1 MNILQVVVGAVVV
14 VEKRLNEDAA
24 DVAVVG
30 ANENVLAVA
39 GFETAKPN
47 DEPVDAVLAAGN
59 NEVLPPPEKKINLT
73 IIKVVLFF
81 ESEYTK
87 TKCWGSRCCCCCCRR
102 LTTSE

>member
-30 ANENVLAVA
+30 ANENVLVVA

-47 DEPVDAVLAAGN
+47 DEPVDAVLVAGN
-59 NEVLPPPEKKINLT
+59 NEVLPPPEKKKSIWKL
-73 IIKVVLFF
+73 
-81 ESEYTK
+81 
-87 TKCWGSRCCCCCCRR
+87 
-102 LTTSE
+102 

>member
-1 MNILQVVVGAVVV
+1 MSILQVVVGAVVV

-59 NEVLPPPEKKINLT
+59 NEVLPPPEKKINQ
-73 IIKVVLFF
+73 F
-81 ESEYTK
+81 ENYKSCFVFRVGIYQN
-87 TKCWGSRCCCCCCRR
+87 
-102 LTTSE
+102 